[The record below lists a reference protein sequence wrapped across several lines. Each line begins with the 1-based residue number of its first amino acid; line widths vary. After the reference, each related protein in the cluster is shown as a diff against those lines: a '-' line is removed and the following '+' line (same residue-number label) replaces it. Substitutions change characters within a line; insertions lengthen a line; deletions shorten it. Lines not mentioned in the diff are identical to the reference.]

1 MVSPADSTL
10 ADVRAVISGF
20 ALHVVARSIVTIAIE
35 RVWLVV
41 FDVVRTEPL
50 PNRMMIRMGLWGD
63 VGRQVSWHLRYSIS
77 EL

>member
-20 ALHVVARSIVTIAIE
+20 ALHVVARSIVAIAIE

-50 PNRMMIRMGLWGD
+50 PDCMVVGVGFRGD
-63 VGRQVSWHLRYSIS
+63 VGR
-77 EL
+77 